1 LIWDSERGNEGNK
14 VFDKVFDKV
23 IDKVIDDVEQQARA

>member
-23 IDKVIDDVEQQARA
+23 IDKVIDEVEQQARA